1 MKKVLIA
8 FLMFLP
14 MMANADVVEVEGI
27 YYDLIAKGHLAK
39 VTSHPEG
46 NYKGEIIIPES
57 FNYMGESYTV
67 VSIATSAFM
76 HANITSVEIPNS
88 VTTIEHAAFYYCQ
101 RLRKIT
107 IGNGIQTI
115 SNQVFDYCYNIE
127 SVFISDLA
135 SWCKI
140 EFNTYG
146 GSNPLNNSDL
156 YLNGEKVTEL
166 VIPSNVT
173 SISEN
178 AFAGCSSLTSVT
190 IPGSVT
196 SMGRFVFRGC
206 ENLVSATF
214 ENGVSAIGSRIFDGC
229 SKLKTVIF
237 ANTVT
242 SIGEGAFFSC
252 SSLERIDFPNNISSI
267 GECSFGYFKS
277 LKELTIP
284 CSVNSIGKSAFYE
297 CDGLKTI
304 TIAECDNLW
313 SIGEG
318 AFEKCKEL
326 ADFYCYTNQVPWANE
341 YTFRESYIEYANL
354 HVKSNLVNDFKNTVP
369 WKYFGNIVAL
379 TGETPETPKCS
390 KPSISYTH
398 GKLTFSCETEGAE
411 FVATISDTDIKTY
424 YSNEISLTASYVVTV
439 YATAIGYENSDVTT
453 ATLCWL
459 EADPRTEGMT
469 IDVVEARG
477 NPILIQSNNG
487 TMTIS
492 GVADR
497 DKIIV
502 YAASGLMVGSANV
515 LGTSTSI
522 ATGLRRGEI
531 AIVKIGNKTIKVVMQ

>member
-1 MKKVLIA
+1 MKKQLLLSVLM
-8 FLMFLP
+8 LLP
-14 MMANADVVEVEGI
+14 MVAMADAVEIDGI

-267 GECSFGYFKS
+267 GEWSFGYCKS

-379 TGETPETPKCS
+379 TGETPETPKCAT
-390 KPSISYTH
+390 PTINFVN
-398 GKLTFSCETEGAE
+398 GELVFNCETEGVE
-411 FVATISDTDIKTY
+411 FVSEVTVCDAKKN
-424 YSNEISLTASYVVTV
+424 YSNKVNLTGIYQVSVYATKSGYYDSDVATENIDVRGIQGDTNRDGVVTV
-439 YATAIGYENSDVTT
+439 ADAVGVVNII
-453 ATLCWL
+453 L
-459 EADPRTEGMT
+459 EKNE
-469 IDVVEARG
+469 
-477 NPILIQSNNG
+477 
-487 TMTIS
+487 
-492 GVADR
+492 
-497 DKIIV
+497 
-502 YAASGLMVGSANV
+502 
-515 LGTSTSI
+515 
-522 ATGLRRGEI
+522 
-531 AIVKIGNKTIKVVMQ
+531 